1 MKSEKVTLSGKQKR
15 RNKRNFVIPSIT
27 SRFKHLIDL
36 NFKQSNKPRLFFYTW
51 YEDEFETKFGQY
63 WIGSGVDPTEDIIK
77 YIRQSMAR
85 RKDKFDD
92 GTVNIS
98 CIWDVSE
105 FAKKIGQFNPKS
117 KVDDIVRNQIGY
129 VKQNEVHSLNHSIL
143 NKKIQEFLLKQGQKL
158 PVVNLSTDQYFSVYE
173 TVQAIKTGKRR
184 ILGEKCARFGKTI
197 YSAAVAT
204 EIDSDFIIV
213 SSYVKTVHSSFENDI
228 GSYDQFKEYQHINSQ
243 DKDYKE
249 KIESLLNDGKKVVVY
264 LSLVGGSSRD
274 ERIEYLFNLPNQKFV
289 IVDEADFGSH
299 QKKQAEVLQK
309 FVKDDDI
316 VYLLTGT
323 NSDRAASTWNIDHMN
338 SKTYFELLV
347 SRKES
352 EELIKKGVDLISN
365 PLGLKYFSMDKTR
378 DTLYP
383 KLKGYQVDLTSSVN
397 KAIKLER
404 LKDDDFKLL
413 PSWLKFV
420 SHPMK
425 SKGWFITLLE
435 ALFKGKHSLN
445 DTNIDYQFEETTSR
459 RIAMMFFPDNTR
471 KEHLEVIGNIT
482 QQTLPEYEV
491 IILNGD
497 TTTQKKAEA
506 KVKKIIEENP
516 TKSILILSA
525 KMAQR
530 SFSIKQLD
538 ELYLCYDK
546 GQNGA
551 TIQKMSRALTP
562 NDDTKISKIISL
574 SFDPNRDDKFDALL
588 VETALN
594 LLKSKKPNE
603 TDIREQ
609 LKRIL
614 GSIDIFSCTESGAIP
629 INIDSFVE
637 SSLQRKTISRV
648 MGNKTDVSGI
658 PNDILVALA
667 EGKIDYVRNQIQSK
681 AIIGK
686 TKESEKKPIKGT
698 RETKSATQ
706 VQIQKV
712 REMMVTIY
720 ENSDILLKSAK
731 QLGAKNMID
740 SFRVFEEQGW
750 EDDITKEFEVE
761 YDIIKWLFV
770 TEKINSN
777 WVNYLHN

>member
-1 MKSEKVTLSGKQKR
+1 MISEK
-15 RNKRNFVIPSIT
+15 
-27 SRFKHLIDL
+27 FKHLKNLGYGPSD
-36 NFKQSNKPRLFFYTW
+36 KPRMFLYSW
-51 YEDEFETKFGQY
+51 HEDNYETKMGEH
-63 WIGSGVDPTEDIIK
+63 WVLHGLDPVEDILK
-77 YIRQSMAR
+77 YIRQSMSR

-92 GTVNIS
+92 GTVQVS
-98 CIWDVSE
+98 RIWDVSE
-105 FAKKIGQFNPKS
+105 FAKSIDRFRPNS
-117 KVDDIVRNQIGY
+117 KVDDVIRKYVGY
-129 VKQNEVHSLNHSIL
+129 VKQSEVHSLNFIL
-143 NKKIQEFLLKQGQKL
+143 LNNKVQEFLVKQNQPL
-158 PVVNLSTDQYFSVYE
+158 PIVNLSTDQYFSVYE
-173 TVQAIKTGKRR
+173 TVQAIKEGKRR
-184 ILGEKCARFGKTI
+184 LLGEKCARFGKTI
-197 YSAAVAT
+197 YSSAVAT
-204 EIDSDFIIV
+204 EIGSEFIIV
-213 SSYVKTVHSSFENDI
+213 SSYVKTVHSSFETDI
-228 GSYDQFKEYQHINSQ
+228 NSFDQFKEYHHINSQ

-249 KIESLLNDGKKVVVY
+249 RIESLLKQGKKVVVY
-264 LSLVGGSSRD
+264 LSLVGGTSRD
-274 ERIEYLFNLPNQKFV
+274 ERIEYLFNLPKQKFV
-289 IVDEADFGSH
+289 VVDEADFGAH
-299 QKKQAEVLQK
+299 QKKQTEVLQK
-309 FVKDDDI
+309 FVKKDDI

-323 NSDRAASTWNIDHMN
+323 NSDRASSTWDIDHIN

-352 EELIKKGVDLISN
+352 EELINNGINPISN
-365 PLGLKYFSMDKTR
+365 PLGLNYFSMDKTR

-383 KLKGYQVDLTSSVN
+383 KVKGYQVDLISSVN

-404 LKDDDFKLL
+404 LEDEDFKLL
-413 PSWLKFV
+413 PSWTKFV
-420 SHPMK
+420 SHPLK
-425 SKGWFITLLE
+425 SKGWYLTLLE
-435 ALFKGKHSLN
+435 AMFKGKHSLN
-445 DTNIDYQFEETTSR
+445 DTNIDYQLEETTSR

-471 KEHLEVIGNIT
+471 KEHLDVIGNIT
-482 QQTLPEYEV
+482 QQTLTEYEV
-491 IILNGD
+491 VILNGN
-497 TTTQKKAEA
+497 TTTQKKSEA
-506 KVKKIIEENP
+506 KVKKVIEENP

-562 NDDTKISKIISL
+562 NDDKKVGKIISL

-594 LLKSKKPNE
+594 LLKSKKPSE

-614 GSIDIFSCTESGAIP
+614 GSIDIFSCTEGGSIP
-629 INIDSFVE
+629 IDVDTFVE

-667 EGKIDYVRNQIQSK
+667 QGKIDYVKNQIQSK
-681 AIIGK
+681 TIVGK
-686 TKESEKKPIKGT
+686 TKELEKKPTKGT
-698 RETKSATQ
+698 RKTKTATQ
-706 VQIQKV
+706 VKIQKV

-740 SFRVFEEQGW
+740 SFRVFEEHGW
-750 EDDITKEFEVE
+750 EDDITKEFEVD
-761 YDIIKWLFV
+761 YDIIKWLFI

>member
-1 MKSEKVTLSGKQKR
+1 MISDK
-15 RNKRNFVIPSIT
+15 
-27 SRFKHLIDL
+27 FKHLKNLGYGPYD
-36 NFKQSNKPRLFFYTW
+36 KPRMFLYSW
-51 YEDEFETKFGQY
+51 HEDDHETKMGEH
-63 WIGSGVDPTEDIIK
+63 WVLPGLDPVEDILK
-77 YIRQSMAR
+77 YIRQSMSR

-92 GTVNIS
+92 GTVQVS
-98 CIWDVSE
+98 RVWDISE
-105 FAKKIGQFNPKS
+105 FAKSIGRFRPKS
-117 KVDDIVRNQIGY
+117 KVDDVIRKYVGY
-129 VKQNEVHSLNHSIL
+129 VKQSEVHSLNFIIL
-143 NKKIQEFLLKQGQKL
+143 NNKVHEFLVKQGQPL
-158 PVVNLSTDQYFSVYE
+158 PIVNLSTDQYFSVYE
-173 TVQAIKTGKRR
+173 TVQAIKDGKRR
-184 ILGEKCARFGKTI
+184 LLGEKCARFGKTI
-197 YSAAVAT
+197 YSAASAT
-204 EIDSDFIIV
+204 EIGSEFIIV
-213 SSYVKTVHSSFENDI
+213 SSYVKTVHSSFETDI
-228 GSYDQFKEYQHINSQ
+228 NSFDQFKEYNHINSQ

-249 KIESLLNDGKKVVVY
+249 KIESLLEQGKKIVVY
-264 LSLVGGSSRD
+264 LSLVGGTSRD
-274 ERIEYLFNLPNQKFV
+274 ERIKYLFSLPKQKFV
-289 IVDEADFGSH
+289 VVDEADFGAH
-299 QKKQAEVLQK
+299 QKNQADVLQK

-323 NSDRAASTWNIDHMN
+323 NSDRAASTWKIDHMN

-352 EELIKKGVDLISN
+352 EELIKKGINPISN
-365 PLGLKYFSMDKTR
+365 PLNLNYFKMDKVR

-383 KLKGYQVDLTSSVN
+383 YVRGYQVDLISSVN

-404 LKDDDFKLL
+404 LEDEDFKLL
-413 PSWLKFV
+413 PSWTKFV
-420 SHPMK
+420 QHPLK
-425 SKGWFITLLE
+425 SKGWYITLLE
-435 ALFKGKHSLN
+435 AMFKGKHTLN
-445 DTNIDYQFEETTSR
+445 DTNIDYQLEETTSR

-471 KEHLEVIGNIT
+471 KEHLDLIGSIT

-491 IILNGD
+491 VVLNGK
-497 TTTQKKAEA
+497 TTTQKKAEE
-506 KVKKIIEENP
+506 KVKKVIEENP
-516 TKSILILSA
+516 TKSILIISA

-562 NDDTKISKIISL
+562 NDDKKVGKIISL

-594 LLKSKKPNE
+594 LLKSKKPSE

-614 GSIDIFSCTESGAIP
+614 GSIDIFSCTEDGAIP
-629 INIDSFVE
+629 INVDTFVE

-658 PNDILVALA
+658 PNNILVALA
-667 EGKIDYVRNQIQSK
+667 QGKIDYVKNQIQDK
-681 AIIGK
+681 ALVGK
-686 TKESEKKPIKGT
+686 TKETEKKPTKGT
-698 RETKSATQ
+698 RDSKPATL

-712 REMMVTIY
+712 REMLVTIY

-731 QLGAKNMID
+731 HLGAKNMID
-740 SFRVFEEQGW
+740 SFRIFEEHGW
-750 EDDITKEFEVE
+750 EDDITKEFEVD
-761 YDIIKWLFV
+761 YGIIKWLFV